1 MLKLGPVNLFF
12 SKGFGVAV
20 FIGAGV
26 LVGEGVGLGIAVGG
40 GSDFISLTCLLL
52 TLAFKTFVG
61 LGEGRVFDIGVID
74 GVAVVVII
82 GSGVLVT
89 GVGGGVL
96 VGLAIVGIVSDSF
109 SFGVMVSFLTRFA
122 VPVGS
127 TADGSVLLVGPSE
140 QLRMKITDMKT
151 ISFFMYINHT
161 VDL

>member
-20 FIGAGV
+20 FIGTGV

-52 TLAFKTFVG
+52 MLVFNTFVG
-61 LGEGRVFDIGVID
+61 LGEGRVFEIGVID
-74 GVAVVVII
+74 GVGVVVII
-82 GSGVLVT
+82 GSGVLVA
-89 GVGGGVL
+89 GVVGGVL
-96 VGLAIVGIVSDSF
+96 VGLVIVGIVSDSF

-127 TADGSVLLVGPSE
+127 AADGSVLLVGPSE
-140 QLRMKITDMKT
+140 QPRMKITDMKT
-151 ISFFMYINHT
+151 INFFM
-161 VDL
+161 

>member
-1 MLKLGPVNLFF
+1 M
-12 SKGFGVAV
+12 AV

-52 TLAFKTFVG
+52 TLVFNTFVG
-61 LGEGRVFDIGVID
+61 LGEARVFDIGVID

-82 GSGVLVT
+82 GSGVLVA

-109 SFGVMVSFLTRFA
+109 GFGVMVSFLTRFA

-127 TADGSVLLVGPSE
+127 TVDGSVLLLGPSE